1 MKYMYLII
9 AFKRKHNVAKRKYN
23 KSVCFFWVFRLDSRK
38 KYLNLFH

>member
-23 KSVCFFWVFRLDSRK
+23 KSVCFFGFLD
-38 KYLNLFH
+38 